1 MKCSCIQAFVCRSMT
16 LHDERGGFNQMLLDP
31 CFCMRLLDEKGQ
43 RFDPMLW
50 ALYFRRL

>member
-1 MKCSCIQAFVCRSMT
+1 MRLLDKRGERFKHQMLQDLGFYMT
-16 LHDERGGFNQMLLDP
+16 LHDE
-31 CFCMRLLDEKGQ
+31 KGR